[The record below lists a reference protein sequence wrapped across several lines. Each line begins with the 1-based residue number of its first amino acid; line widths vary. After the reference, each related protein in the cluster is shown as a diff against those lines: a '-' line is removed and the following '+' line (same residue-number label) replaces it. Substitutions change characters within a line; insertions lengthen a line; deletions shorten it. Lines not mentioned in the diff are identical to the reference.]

1 MGIALSD
8 ILEIYGEGKVLA
20 LGGAVIG
27 LLFGFLHSVQNFA
40 CEQPSLIFGMAI
52 LKTNFPFG
60 YWHFLQQS

>member
-27 LLFGFLHSVQNFA
+27 LLFG
-40 CEQPSLIFGMAI
+40 
-52 LKTNFPFG
+52 
-60 YWHFLQQS
+60 YWHFLLQS